1 MKRFTKISLFIST
14 ALLTF
19 FAALTGCFEWLVLP
33 YYQLLINYMPTVS
46 SSISFNINAGILM
59 LGICVG
65 IISTIV
71 EKKKKLWFYI
81 SVLIIILGNIFI
93 AIFIAHAHPL
103 KLFGEAQIDTLWS
116 FLSYFVS
123 ILFYNLFSASLSI
136 ITGPTIIIPYF
147 ITSNFVLQD
156 FYYIFGFINSY
167 GFKGVILVI
176 GSVHMYFEIYAFFLS
191 SIAGIRV
198 ALKSFQSMIGIRKNG
213 IKTSLR
219 NIKDITITEIKN
231 TMPKVIILLMIAA
244 LLETLW
250 DPFWTNYWLH
260 HIL

>member
-1 MKRFTKISLFIST
+1 MNKFAKISLFITT

-33 YYQLLINYMPTVS
+33 YYQLVINYMPSGSFV
-46 SSISFNINAGILM
+46 ISFNINASILM
-59 LGICVG
+59 WGICVG

-81 SVLIIILGNIFI
+81 SVLIIILGNIVI

-103 KLFGEAQIDTLWS
+103 KLFGGAQIHTLGS

-123 ILFYNLFSASLSI
+123 ILFYNLFSTSLSI
-136 ITGPTIIIPYF
+136 ITGPTLIIPYF

-156 FYYIFGFINSY
+156 FYYIFGFTTSY
-167 GFKGVILVI
+167 GFKGVILII

-198 ALKSFQSMIGIRKNG
+198 ALKSFKSILNIRKNG

-219 NIKDITITEIKN
+219 NIKDITTTEIKN
-231 TMPKVIILLMIAA
+231 TMPKVIILLVIAA
-244 LLETLW
+244 LLETTW
-250 DPFWTNYWLH
+250 DPFWTNYWLN